1 MFNSDQK
8 ITDTLREN
16 YMPYAM
22 SVIISRALPEID
34 GFKPSHRK
42 LLYTMYKM
50 NLLTGNKTKSANVVG
65 QTMKLNP
72 HGDGAIYETM
82 VRLTRGNDSLLH
94 PFVDSKGNFAKHYS
108 RDMAYAAS
116 RYTEVKL
123 DEISKELFKDIDKNT
138 VDFAD
143 NYDGTMKEPVL
154 LPVTFPNILVNP
166 NQGIAVGMA
175 NCVCSFNLR
184 EVCDTTIAYIKN
196 PKCDLTETLI
206 APDFST
212 GGELIYNKENLSA
225 IYESGRGSFKVRS
238 KWRHDKKNGF
248 IEIYEIPYTTTSEAI
263 IDKIVELIKSNKI
276 REITDLRDETDL
288 NGLKITLDV
297 KKSTDAEALMQKLFK
312 MTTLEDSFSC
322 NFNILDGNVPKVMG
336 VREILEKWLAF
347 RINCIVRKTKFDIN
361 KLTHKLHLLEGLKKI
376 LLDIDKA
383 ISIVR
388 NTEKDEDVVPNLMR
402 GFDIDEIQAEYVAD
416 IKLRNLNKEYIL
428 NRIADIDDLEK
439 ELDRLDK
446 VVKDP
451 KEVKKIIVSELK
463 EISKKYGVDRRTDI
477 IKEEEIST
485 VAPIDTIE
493 NYNLR
498 VFLTSDN
505 YLKKISHVS
514 LRSSGAQKMKDD
526 AYMVCEWDSTNVSDL
541 VLFSDRQNA
550 YKVKLYDVPDCKASD
565 WGHFL
570 PNILEMEPGEK
581 IVYAVPTTDYKGS
594 LVYIFENG
602 RGAKVPLSCYETKT
616 NRKKLINAYCKKFP
630 LIDMKYIK
638 EDTDIVLYTNLD
650 KVVVFNT
657 KSIPEKTT
665 RDTQGVIVMNL
676 KKKSVLKKIKLLS
689 EDNLK
694 NPDYYRAKNIPAAG
708 YYLKDEDNE
717 ESQQTSLF

>member
-1 MFNSDQK
+1 
-8 ITDTLREN
+8 
-16 YMPYAM
+16 MPYAM

-72 HGDGAIYETM
+72 HGDAAIYETM
-82 VRLTRGNDSLLH
+82 VRLTKGNESLLH

-138 VDFAD
+138 VDFTD
-143 NYDGTMKEPVL
+143 NYDGTIKEPVL

-175 NCVCSFNLR
+175 NCVCSFNLK
-184 EVCDTTIAYIKN
+184 EVCDTTIAYLKN
-196 PKCDLTETLI
+196 PNCDLMETLI
-206 APDFST
+206 APDFTT
-212 GGELIYNKENLSA
+212 GGELIYNKEALSN
-225 IYESGRGSFKVRS
+225 IYETGRGSFKIRS

-248 IEIYEIPYTTTSEAI
+248 IEIFEIPYTTTCEAI
-263 IDKIVELIKSNKI
+263 IDKIVELIKANKI
-276 REITDLRDETDL
+276 REINDLRDETDL
-288 NGLKITLDV
+288 SGLKITLDV
-297 KKSTDAEALMQKLFK
+297 KKNIDADALMQKLFK

-336 VREILEKWLAF
+336 IREILCKWSEF
-347 RINCIVRKTKFDIN
+347 RTNCIVRKTKYDIN

-383 ISIVR
+383 IEIVR
-388 NTEKDEDVVPNLMR
+388 KAERDEDVVPNLMR

-416 IKLRNLNKEYIL
+416 IKLRNLNKEYII
-428 NRIADIDDLEK
+428 NRIGDIDDLNS

-446 VVKDP
+446 IVKDP
-451 KEVKKIIVSELK
+451 KEVKKIIISELK
-463 EISKKYGVDRRTDI
+463 EISKKYGKDRKTDI
-477 IKEEEIST
+477 INEDEIQTLDASEI
-485 VAPIDTIE
+485 ID

-514 LRSSGAQKMKDD
+514 LRSSGAQKLKEDS
-526 AYMVCEWDSTNVSDL
+526 YIVCEWDSTNASDL
-541 VLFSDRQNA
+541 VLVSDRQNV
-550 YKVKLYDVPDCKASD
+550 YKTKLYDIPDCKASE

-581 IVYAVPTTDYKGS
+581 IVYAVPTSDYKGN
-594 LVYIFENG
+594 LLYIFENG
-602 RGAKVPLSCYETKT
+602 RGAKIPLSCYETKT

-630 LIDMKYIK
+630 LVDVIFTM
-638 EDTDIVLYTNLD
+638 EDADVALFTNLD

-657 KSIPEKTT
+657 SQIPEKTT

-676 KKKSVLKKIKLLS
+676 KKKSVLKKALLLS
-689 EDNLK
+689 DANLT
-694 NPDYYRAKNIPAAG
+694 NPDYYRARSIPAAG
-708 YYLKDEDNE
+708 YYLKDEDNKDSE
-717 ESQQTSLF
+717 QTSLF

>member
-138 VDFAD
+138 VDFTD

-175 NCVCSFNLR
+175 NCVCSFNLK
-184 EVCDTTIAYIKN
+184 EVCDTTIAYLKN
-196 PKCDLTETLI
+196 PKCDLMETLI
-206 APDFST
+206 APDFTT
-212 GGELIYNKENLSA
+212 GGELIYNKEALSA
-225 IYESGRGSFKVRS
+225 IYETGRGSFKVRS
-238 KWRHDKKNGF
+238 KWRYDKKNGF

-263 IDKIVELIKSNKI
+263 IDKIVELIKNNKI

-297 KKSTDAEALMQKLFK
+297 RKNTDADTLMQKLFK

-336 VREILEKWLAF
+336 VREILQKWSEF
-347 RINCIVRKTKFDIN
+347 RTSCIIRKTKYDIN

-383 ISIVR
+383 IDIIR
-388 NTEKDEDVVPNLMR
+388 KTEKDEDVVPNLMR

-428 NRIADIDDLEK
+428 NRIGDIEDLNT
-439 ELDRLDK
+439 ELDKLDNI
-446 VVKDP
+446 VKDP
-451 KEVKKIIVSELK
+451 KEVKKIIISELK
-463 EISKKYGVDRRTDI
+463 EIGKKYGKDRRTTVVN
-477 IKEEEIST
+477 EEEIEVFNET
-485 VAPIDTIE
+485 ENIE

-514 LRSSGAQKMKDD
+514 LRSSGAQKLKEDS
-526 AYMVCEWDSTNVSDL
+526 YMVCQWDSTNVCDL
-541 VLFSDRQNA
+541 VLISDRQNA
-550 YKVKLYDVPDCKASD
+550 YKVKLYDIPDCKASD

-570 PNILEMEPGEK
+570 PNIVEMEPGER
-581 IVYAVPTTDYKGS
+581 IVYAIPTNDYKGNII
-594 LVYIFENG
+594 YIFENG

-630 LIDMKYIK
+630 LVSVIYTP
-638 EDTDIVLYTNLD
+638 EDVDIALFTNLD

-657 KSIPEKTT
+657 KAIPEKTT

-676 KKKSVLKKIKLLS
+676 KKKSVLKKAVLLS
-689 EDNLK
+689 DSGLT
-694 NPDYYRAKNIPAAG
+694 NPDYYRARNIPAAG

-717 ESQQTSLF
+717 ESTQTSLF